1 MAFDELLN
9 DIVYSFCQWSF
20 WESFLHYDQ
29 VTAINSKLI

>member
-9 DIVYSFCQWSF
+9 DIVYSFCQLSF